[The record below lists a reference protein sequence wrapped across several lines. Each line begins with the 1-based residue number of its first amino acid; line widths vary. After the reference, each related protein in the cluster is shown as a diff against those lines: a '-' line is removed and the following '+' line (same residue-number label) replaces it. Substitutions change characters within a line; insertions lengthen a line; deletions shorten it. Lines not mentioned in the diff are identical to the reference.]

1 MSARRL
7 VLVVGVGR
15 SGTSVLAG
23 ILGHV
28 GFQIPQPEVRADS
41 TNPRG
46 FGEPRWVV
54 ELHERLMRERRVTVN
69 DARPAAWAGTR
80 AVADVAAVR
89 AELRGWLAS
98 QFRTAD
104 AVVVKDPRTVW
115 FLDLWRRC
123 ADELGIPI
131 GFATM
136 LRHPAE
142 SLTSAVAAYGI
153 EQTEA
158 SRAAAWLNVIL
169 ETERATRDAP
179 RAFLRYEALLRDWA
193 AETARAGAELDLP
206 LLADLDR
213 ARFPAVDA
221 FVDPTLH
228 RVRVRWEGL
237 DVPASVRALADDV
250 WERLQPLT
258 RPDGDTATL
267 RAGLD
272 DARAAYVRLYGAAE
286 AIAQPS
292 ITAAVA
298 AAGGGAARPPMAR
311 RLAVGVVRR
320 LPTPYRRRLRRVVR
334 SLRASRGPQ
343 PG

>member
-142 SLTSAVAAYGI
+142 SLTSAVAA
-153 EQTEA
+153 
-158 SRAAAWLNVIL
+158 
-169 ETERATRDAP
+169 
-179 RAFLRYEALLRDWA
+179 
-193 AETARAGAELDLP
+193 
-206 LLADLDR
+206 
-213 ARFPAVDA
+213 
-221 FVDPTLH
+221 
-228 RVRVRWEGL
+228 
-237 DVPASVRALADDV
+237 
-250 WERLQPLT
+250 
-258 RPDGDTATL
+258 
-267 RAGLD
+267 
-272 DARAAYVRLYGAAE
+272 
-286 AIAQPS
+286 
-292 ITAAVA
+292 
-298 AAGGGAARPPMAR
+298 
-311 RLAVGVVRR
+311 
-320 LPTPYRRRLRRVVR
+320 
-334 SLRASRGPQ
+334 
-343 PG
+343 

>member
-1 MSARRL
+1 
-7 VLVVGVGR
+7 
-15 SGTSVLAG
+15 
-23 ILGHV
+23 
-28 GFQIPQPEVRADS
+28 
-41 TNPRG
+41 
-46 FGEPRWVV
+46 
-54 ELHERLMRERRVTVN
+54 
-69 DARPAAWAGTR
+69 
-80 AVADVAAVR
+80 
-89 AELRGWLAS
+89 
-98 QFRTAD
+98 
-104 AVVVKDPRTVW
+104 VW

-272 DARAAYVRLYGAAE
+272 DARAAYVRLYGDAE

-298 AAGGGAARPPMAR
+298 AAGGGAARPPLAR